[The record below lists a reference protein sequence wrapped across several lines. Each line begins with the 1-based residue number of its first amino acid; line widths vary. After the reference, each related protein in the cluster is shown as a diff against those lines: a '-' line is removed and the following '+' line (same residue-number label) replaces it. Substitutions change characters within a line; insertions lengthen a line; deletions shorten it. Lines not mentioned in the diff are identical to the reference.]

1 MTLPEHTVAHLREA
15 LGTPESAGERY
26 VLHEPLGQGGMGTVY
41 RGYDRVLG
49 RDVAVKVL
57 RGDVADDA
65 AGLRLEREARIL
77 ARLEHP
83 GIVPVHDVGT
93 LGDGRIF
100 YVMKLVRGRR
110 LQEFAARAPRSDV
123 LRAVLRVCETVGFA
137 HAHGVVHRDLKPS
150 NIMVGAFGE
159 VLVLD
164 WGIARVVG
172 TGRAAEAQADAA
184 GLATGP
190 AGAPARSVGPETLG
204 GPLPPPG
211 AGPEP
216 ETAPGTV
223 LGTPGFMAPEQAR
236 GEPGL
241 ADGRTDVYGLGAILR
256 AVVPG
261 GTDGRAVPRPLAAI
275 WNRALSPDPA
285 ARYPSAADMAADI
298 ARFLDAQPVAAY
310 REPLAEKAGRVFR
323 KYQTA
328 VLLIL
333 TYLAV
338 RLLFLVLRGL

>member
-1 MTLPEHTVAHLREA
+1 MTLPEHALAHLQQVLR
-15 LGTPESAGERY
+15 TPESAGERY
-26 VLHEPLGQGGMGTVY
+26 TLHEPVGQGGMGTVY
-41 RGYDRVLG
+41 RASDRALG

-57 RGDVADDA
+57 RGDVADAEA
-65 AGLRLEREARIL
+65 AVRLEREARIL

-93 LGDGRIF
+93 LGDGRVF

-110 LQEFAARAPRSDV
+110 LQEFAGAAPRSDV
-123 LRAVLRVCETVGFA
+123 LRVVLRVCETVGFA

-172 TGRAAEAQADAA
+172 TGRAAAPGEARP
-184 GLATGP
+184 GLP
-190 AGAPARSVGPETLG
+190 APASSGD
-204 GPLPPPG
+204 PLPALHG
-211 AGPEP
+211 VPEP
-216 ETAPGTV
+216 DTAPGTV

-236 GEPGL
+236 GEPAL
-241 ADGRTDVYGLGAILR
+241 VDARTDVYGLGAILR
-256 AVVPG
+256 AVVVREG
-261 GTDGRAVPRPLAAI
+261 DGRGVPRPLEAI
-275 WNRALSPDPA
+275 WTRALSPDPA

-298 ARFLDAQPVAAY
+298 TRFLDAQPVAAY
-310 REPLAEKAGRVFR
+310 REPLTERAGRVFR

-328 VLLIL
+328 ILLVL

-338 RLLFLVLRGL
+338 RLLFLVMRGY

>member
-1 MTLPEHTVAHLREA
+1 MTLPEHALAHLQQVLR
-15 LGTPESAGERY
+15 TPESAGERY
-26 VLHEPLGQGGMGTVY
+26 TLHEPVGQGGMGTVY
-41 RGYDRVLG
+41 RASDRALG

-57 RGDVADDA
+57 RGDVADAEA
-65 AGLRLEREARIL
+65 AVRLEREARIL

-93 LGDGRIF
+93 LGDGRVF

-110 LQEFAARAPRSDV
+110 LQEFAGAAPRSDV
-123 LRAVLRVCETVGFA
+123 LRVVLRVCETVGFA

-172 TGRAAEAQADAA
+172 TGRVAE
-184 GLATGP
+184 
-190 AGAPARSVGPETLG
+190 
-204 GPLPPPG
+204 PG
-211 AGPEP
+211 AGEPERSLPASGGDPLPVPHGLPEP

-236 GEPGL
+236 GEPAL
-241 ADGRTDVYGLGAILR
+241 ADARTDVYGLGAILR
-256 AVVPG
+256 AVVVRDG
-261 GTDGRAVPRPLAAI
+261 DGRGVPRPLEAI
-275 WNRALSPDPA
+275 WARALSPDPA

-298 ARFLDAQPVAAY
+298 TRFLDAEPVAAY
-310 REPLAEKAGRVFR
+310 REPLAERAGRVFR

-328 VLLIL
+328 IILVL

-338 RLLFLVLRGL
+338 RLLFLVMRGY

>member
-1 MTLPEHTVAHLREA
+1 MTLPEHALAHLRQV
-15 LGTPESAGERY
+15 LGTPGSAGERY
-26 VLHEPLGQGGMGTVY
+26 TLHEPVGQGGMGTVY
-41 RGYDRVLG
+41 RASDRALG

-57 RGDVADDA
+57 RGDVADAEA
-65 AGLRLEREARIL
+65 AVRLEREARIL

-93 LGDGRIF
+93 LADGRVF

-110 LQEFAARAPRSDV
+110 LQEFAAAAPRSDV
-123 LRAVLRVCETVGFA
+123 LRVVLRVCETVGFA

-172 TGRAAEAQADAA
+172 PGRAAEPA
-184 GLATGP
+184 GEPGRTP
-190 AGAPARSVGPETLG
+190 PGAPAGDL
-204 GPLPPPG
+204 LPALP
-211 AGPEP
+211 AAPEP

-236 GEPGL
+236 GEPAL
-241 ADGRTDVYGLGAILR
+241 ADARTDVYGLGAILR
-256 AVVPG
+256 AVVVRDG
-261 GTDGRAVPRPLAAI
+261 DGRGVPRPLEAI
-275 WNRALSPDPA
+275 WARALSPDPA
-285 ARYPSAADMAADI
+285 ARYPSPADMAADI
-298 ARFLDAQPVAAY
+298 TRFLDAEPVAAY
-310 REPLAEKAGRVFR
+310 REPLAERAGRVFR

-328 VLLIL
+328 IILVL

-338 RLLFLVLRGL
+338 RLLFLVMRGY

>member
-1 MTLPEHTVAHLREA
+1 MTLPDHAIAHLRQV
-15 LGTPESAGERY
+15 LGPPDAAGARY
-26 VLHEPLGQGGMGTVY
+26 TLHEPVGQGGMGTVY
-41 RGYDRVLG
+41 RASDRALG

-57 RGDVADDA
+57 RGDVADAEA
-65 AGLRLEREARIL
+65 AVRLEREARIL

-83 GIVPVHDVGT
+83 GIVPVHDVGM
-93 LGDGRIF
+93 LADGRVF

-110 LQEFAARAPRSDV
+110 LQEFVRGAARSDV
-123 LRAVLRVCETVGFA
+123 LRVMLRLCETVGFA
-137 HAHGVVHRDLKPS
+137 HAHGVVHRDLKPA

-172 TGRAAEAQADAA
+172 VGRTTES
-184 GLATGP
+184 G
-190 AGAPARSVGPETLG
+190 GPEATSESAA
-204 GPLPPPG
+204 PLP
-211 AGPEP
+211 ALHASPEP

-241 ADGRTDVYGLGAILR
+241 VDARTDVYGLGAILR
-256 AVVPG
+256 SVLG
-261 GTDGRAVPRPLAAI
+261 GEGNGQGAPRPLQAI
-275 WNRALSPDPA
+275 WARALSPDPA
-285 ARYPSAADMAADI
+285 ARYPSAADLAADI
-298 ARFLDAQPVAAY
+298 TRFLDAQPVTAY
-310 REPLAEKAGRVFR
+310 REPFAERVGRVFR

-328 VLLIL
+328 IILVL

-338 RLLFLVLRGL
+338 RLLFLLMRGV